1 MPRPFTPYLCPT
13 DWDMNKRT
21 EISILELG
29 PVKEGQALEDA
40 MKDIVGNA
48 QCVEPLGYKRIW
60 VAEHHNMPTISTAAN
75 VLVIGHIAQH
85 THSIR
90 VGSGGIMLPNHTPL
104 AIAEQFGTLDVLYPG
119 RIDLGLGR
127 APGTDQLT
135 ASALRRGSNA
145 FTYDFK
151 NDIEE
156 LQRYFSP
163 ANADAR
169 VRAIPGEG
177 RDVPLWVLGS
187 STDSAFLAAELG
199 LPYAFASH
207 FAPHQLLTAL
217 NIYRSNFKPSAVLQ
231 KPYTMAAANVFVAD
245 TTEEARYLQS
255 SFTQL
260 VYGILSQQRR
270 KMPPPTHHL
279 PDILLQPETQAALRN
294 MMYYTFAGDK
304 QKVKAELD
312 IFLQETG
319 ADELIITSYIY
330 DREARHRSF
339 TLLAEIMGI
348 EQAMTW

>member
-1 MPRPFTPYLCPT
+1 MK
-13 DWDMNKRT
+13 KRT
-21 EISILELG
+21 DISILELG
-29 PVKEGQALEDA
+29 PVKEGQTLEDA
-40 MKDIVGNA
+40 MEDIVGNA
-48 QCVEPLGYKRIW
+48 QFVEPLGYKRIW

-85 THSIR
+85 TKTIR

-135 ASALRRGSNA
+135 AAALRRGTNA
-145 FTYDFK
+145 FAYDFK
-151 NDIEE
+151 TDIEE
-156 LQRYFSP
+156 LQRYFSS

-177 RDVPLWVLGS
+177 RDVPLWILGS
-187 STDSAFLAAELG
+187 STDSAFLAAEMG

-217 NIYRSNFKPSAVLQ
+217 NIYRNNFKPSPTLA
-231 KPYTMAAANVFVAD
+231 KPYTMVAANVFVAD
-245 TTEEARYLQS
+245 ATDEARYLQS

-270 KMPPPTHHL
+270 KMPPPTHKL

-294 MMYYTFAGDK
+294 MMYYTFSGDK
-304 QKVKAELD
+304 EKVRTELD
-312 IFLQETG
+312 IFLQETQ
-319 ADELIITSYIY
+319 ADELIITNYIY
-330 DREARHRSF
+330 DRDARHHSF
-339 TLLAEIMGI
+339 RLLAEVMGLG
-348 EQAMTW
+348 